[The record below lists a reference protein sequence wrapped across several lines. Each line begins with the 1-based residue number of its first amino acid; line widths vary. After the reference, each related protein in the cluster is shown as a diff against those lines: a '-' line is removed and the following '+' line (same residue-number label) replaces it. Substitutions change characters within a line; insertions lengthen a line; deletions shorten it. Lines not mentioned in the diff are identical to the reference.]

1 MPRGVSGHAGP
12 TVSVTV
18 GRVNRDRREEVKVR
32 ELRVVGLE
40 PDAKHVVLADPT
52 TGDKFRI
59 PVDDTLRAASR
70 GDLARLGQ
78 IQIETTSSLRPREIQ
93 ARIRAGA
100 SVEQVAEDAGIPVA
114 KVERFAYPVLL
125 ERSRAAEMAKL
136 GHPVRPD
143 GPAVQTLLEVVTQ
156 AFRARG
162 HSLGAATWDAWR
174 DEDGH
179 WIAQLQWQ
187 AGRSTNAAHWR
198 YQPDAHGGTISA
210 LDDVAADLVDPDC
223 GRPLRYLTPVYSA
236 RDVDDTIEAE
246 AERRAAVVDD
256 TAEIEASPD
265 AEVPADTVAEPEE
278 DTADDT
284 ADDAP
289 RTGAA
294 RQTVAAVG
302 RDKRGKP
309 ALPSWDDVLLGV
321 RSNGRA

>member
-1 MPRGVSGHAGP
+1 M
-12 TVSVTV
+12 
-18 GRVNRDRREEVKVR
+18 R

-59 PVDDTLRAASR
+59 PVDDTLRAAAR

-78 IQIETTSSLRPREIQ
+78 IQIETTSQLRPREIQ

-100 SVEQVAEDAGIPVA
+100 SVEQVASEAGIPVA

-125 ERSRAAEMAKL
+125 ERSRAAEMAQR

-143 GPAVQTLLEVVTQ
+143 GPAVQTLLEVVTL

-162 HSLGAATWDAWR
+162 HNLEDATWDAWR
-174 DEDGH
+174 DDDGH
-179 WIAQLQWQ
+179 WIAQLHWQ

-210 LDDVAADLVDPDC
+210 LDDIAADLVDPDF
-223 GRPLRYLTPVYSA
+223 GRPLRNLTPVYSA
-236 RDVDDTIEAE
+236 RDIDDTTEVE
-246 AERRAAVVDD
+246 QAERRRTSTTEPVPLDAARVN
-256 TAEIEASPD
+256 TPEPA
-265 AEVPADTVAEPEE
+265 PADEPDEDLPE
-278 DTADDT
+278 DTES
-284 ADDAP
+284 DDAS
-289 RTGAA
+289 RRSAA
-294 RQTVAAVG
+294 G
-302 RDKRGKP
+302 KDKRGKP

-321 RSNGRA
+321 RSNGRG

>member
-1 MPRGVSGHAGP
+1 M
-12 TVSVTV
+12 
-18 GRVNRDRREEVKVR
+18 K
-32 ELRVVGLE
+32 VVGLE

-78 IQIETTSSLRPREIQ
+78 IQIETASTLRPREIQ

-100 SVEQVAEDAGIPVA
+100 SVEQVAEEAGIPTS

-125 ERSRAAEMAKL
+125 ERSRAAEMAQQ

-143 GPAVQTLLEVVTQ
+143 GPTVQTLLEIVTQ
-156 AFRARG
+156 AFRSRG
-162 HSLGAATWDAWR
+162 HNLDEATWDAWR
-174 DEDGH
+174 DDDGH
-179 WIAQLQWQ
+179 WVAQLEWQ

-210 LDDVAADLVDPDC
+210 LDDIAADLVDPDC
-223 GRPLRYLTPVYSA
+223 GRPLRYLTPVYSS
-236 RDVDDTIEAE
+236 RDIDDTVESE
-246 AERRAAVVDD
+246 TERFVAPPADAVVIDRQPESEEHELPVVD
-256 TAEIEASPD
+256 TGRTMPTATEHDTDTQRGATAS
-265 AEVPADTVAEPEE
+265 AKAVANPSK
-278 DTADDT
+278 
-284 ADDAP
+284 
-289 RTGAA
+289 
-294 RQTVAAVG
+294 
-302 RDKRGKP
+302 DKRGKP